1 MPSTP
6 QGPPEPAPPSAP
18 PPAEHFGPL
27 LLERIVKD
35 DGRALI
41 RYTRVDPVEP
51 PKR

>member
-1 MPSTP
+1 MPSAP